1 MNIPLAR
8 FTNCASTL
16 APVATRGLAQSVSL
30 LAVAVAFF
38 SAFSDVRAEVLFE
51 GKPEPGPFTINFA
64 QSSDAGLDVDTTGS
78 VQAWQGFLYSVP
90 PHIIFSPSKRYRV
103 SWDFEVQKNKNPE
116 TFFYYFFKSSAD
128 ETSRRGFGKWVAKDG
143 ESGHMEVTATLGDF
157 YGYVF
162 ALGCAKG
169 GAITIKNLKIEE
181 VPPRKLDKGY
191 LYQPPFENDEGLG
204 LVLSPEGRTV
214 KGGFEMDTTT
224 GREWNYIFSTSP
236 AVLPLQTGHTYRV
249 AFNYDVKSVSEKGDN
264 FMVCHLKKS
273 DGSNSSNMEHWNSWP
288 VSAGDSGHKEFNF
301 TVTEP
306 DCSIRLGDHNGISVR
321 IEDFTIEDLSQ
332 Q

>member
-1 MNIPLAR
+1 MQK
-8 FTNCASTL
+8 T
-16 APVATRGLAQSVSL
+16 SL
-30 LAVAVAFF
+30 LLLATAATIGTA
-38 SAFSDVRAEVLFE
+38 SLLPQARGEALFE
-51 GKPEPGPFTINFA
+51 GTPSPDQFVLNFGA
-64 QSSDAGLDVDTTGS
+64 VSSGDSVSVDTTDSDETWRTWLVSRPEAIKFEPG
-78 VQAWQGFLYSVP
+78 
-90 PHIIFSPSKRYRV
+90 KRYRV
-103 SWDFEVQKNKNPE
+103 SWDFEVQKNKSQE
-116 TFFYYFFKSSAD
+116 THFYYYLQCAD
-128 ETSRRGFGKWVAKDG
+128 DHTTRRGHGKWVAKDG

-157 YGYVF
+157 DGYVF

-169 GAITIKNLKIEE
+169 GAITIENLKIEE

-264 FMVCHLKKS
+264 AMLCHLTKS
-273 DGSNSSNMEHWNSWP
+273 NGSNSSNMEHWNSWP

-306 DCSIRLGDHNGISVR
+306 GCSIRLTDHNGISVR

>member
-1 MNIPLAR
+1 MQKTSLLLLATAATIGTASLLPQARGEALYELAR
-8 FTNCASTL
+8 DPSQFVLNFGAVPS
-16 APVATRGLAQSVSL
+16 GDSVS
-30 LAVAVAFF
+30 
-38 SAFSDVRAEVLFE
+38 
-51 GKPEPGPFTINFA
+51 
-64 QSSDAGLDVDTTGS
+64 VDTTDS
-78 VQAWQGFLYSVP
+78 DETWHNWLVSKPEAIVLE
-90 PHIIFSPSKRYRV
+90 PSKRYRV

-157 YGYVF
+157 NGYVF

-224 GREWNYIFSTSP
+224 GGEWNCIFSTSP

-264 FMVCHLKKS
+264 AMVCHLTKS

-301 TVTEP
+301 RVTEP
-306 DCSIRLGDHNGISVR
+306 GCSIRLTDHNGISVR
-321 IEDFTIEDLSQ
+321 IEDFTIEDLGK
-332 Q
+332 